1 MNKEEYISKWL
12 EDSIS
17 EEELKQLKESDEFAD
32 YERIVDSLKQF
43 KSDDLNVD
51 EALELLKLRKRRAG
65 NVYRINWVKS
75 SMRLAAAVVILMTS
89 YFVFMYIQV
98 THVETQPAQSA
109 ELFLPDSTS
118 VNLNAGSIISYRKF
132 RWDHDR
138 QVELDGEAYF
148 QVQKGSR
155 FDVIT
160 NMGTVTVLGTKFNV
174 RNRSNYFEV
183 TCYEG
188 LVRVVSNGNS
198 IDLKPGDMARALDGD
213 LAFHEKVVQ
222 SSPGWINNR
231 STFESLPFIEVIKEF
246 ERQYNVTIFAGDIN
260 TQILFTG
267 EFVNNDLNLALQSIT
282 LPLNLDYDIVEGQQI
297 YLTGEKN

>member
-118 VNLNAGSIISYRKF
+118 VNLNAGSIISYRTF

-138 QVELDGEAYF
+138 HVELDGEAYF
-148 QVQKGSR
+148 QVRKGSR

>member
-138 QVELDGEAYF
+138 HVELDGEAYF
-148 QVQKGSR
+148 QVRKGSR

-297 YLTGEKN
+297 YLTGKKN